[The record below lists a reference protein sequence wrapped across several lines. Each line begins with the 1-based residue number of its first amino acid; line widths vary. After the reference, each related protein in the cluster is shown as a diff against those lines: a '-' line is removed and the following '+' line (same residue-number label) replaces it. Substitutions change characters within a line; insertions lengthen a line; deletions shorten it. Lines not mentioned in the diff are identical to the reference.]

1 MKKDIYK
8 ITIKNWEKYN
18 GQLKPTHKKIM
29 LATNFLNDAKIRS
42 CTPVTRLLYLSCLL
56 LAGESAQSQIEV
68 SHESLVFQ
76 SGVKSQS
83 LQSQL
88 NQLQSLQLLTWE
100 KNETLIKSERK
111 DTNVSKK
118 KRNEKKGILPEMS
131 GSDLEDSK
139 KTLSKHA
146 LETFSKNEN
155 RKVFDAY
162 FNAYRLRYGV
172 DVHKNAEI
180 NSQIARFRSKF
191 GTEESI
197 RIIEFYLKHNDSWY
211 IKHTHSFVWCYKQ
224 ADTLRTQMHRNQP
237 ITSTMVR
244 SFEKSQSTQ
253 QTLDAIKNGALDV
266 EQ

>member
-118 KRNEKKGILPEMS
+118 GKERKGKEVTQGS
-131 GSDLEDSK
+131 GSDLQESSK
-139 KTLSKHA
+139 TV
-146 LETFSKNEN
+146 SKNALQENTKAEN

-172 DVHKNAEI
+172 EVSKNAEI

-191 GTEESI
+191 GTEEAI
-197 RIIEFYLKHNDSWY
+197 RIVEFYLKHNDSWY
-211 IKHTHSFVWCYKQ
+211 LKHTHSFVWCLKQ

-237 ITSTMVR
+237 ITSTMIR
-244 SFEKSQSTQ
+244 SFEKSNSTQ
-253 QTLDAIKNGALDV
+253 ETLDRIRKEGI
-266 EQ
+266 